1 MEDPCNYTTT
11 MDLKMMRVALE
22 QLEAER
28 GITKEEVGEAIEMAL
43 AAAYKKD
50 YGRRGQIIRAKFDF
64 ETGITEFSQIK
75 IVVDESMLKPE
86 TEENDDYEEVTIDEN
101 GVKKIRF
108 NSEHHIMLEEAQKIK
123 KDVKPEDEIIFPLE
137 SKMDY
142 GRIAAQT
149 AKQVITQRIRE
160 AERRSVYA
168 EFKSK
173 ENTIVNGIVQRVE
186 VNNVF
191 INLEKTT
198 AILPREEQMAGERY
212 RVGER
217 TRALLYLIEDTPRG
231 INLYLSRS
239 HPKFLAKLFEIEV
252 PEITNGVVEIKSIVR
267 EAGSRSKIAVLSK
280 ESGVDPVGACVG
292 QKGVRVGTIISEL
305 GGEKIDLI
313 EWSDNIEK
321 FIGNS
326 LSPAKVVDVEITD
339 ADSHEAKVMVDE
351 DQLSLAIGKGGQNVR
366 LAARLTGWRIDISSR
381 DGKSLAKASEEGVV
395 VKEEKIDS

>member
-339 ADSHEAKVMVDE
+339 ADSHEAKVIVDE

-381 DGKSLAKASEEGVV
+381 DGKSLAKASDEGMVIE
-395 VKEEKIDS
+395 EEKIES